1 MTLDDQINKLISEA
15 EGLEIRAENEGQTVY
30 PDVITIW
37 EKAVELAEQ
46 HHGNLGQQTL
56 NLRERLAD
64 SLTKAGKFH
73 RAISCEL
80 KNEHWTLERYKQ
92 LQGPSRTISA
102 PAQAA
107 KASHL
112 EAQRRVARTYLL
124 NKDYPNAVHW
134 FQAVVDDKTTPKSAV
149 QRCIDRADLA
159 SAMYASGTDRDIMG
173 AINLNMTTLQ
183 RAEASLGKDHIE
195 SVKVRYNLGRELRD
209 LKKYDDA
216 MEKFSQVVDIL
227 RLKSCKARSSP
238 EYQDYLG
245 DAEISLKNCKTR
257 VDRQKEKARRQAAS
271 AAEERR
277 QREEEVKAQEAE
289 KTRLQEAAD
298 QKEQAKARQ
307 LAASAADQRRKREEE
322 LRIKR
327 VEEIR
332 IREAKAREEEAER
345 KRSRVEKARQQ
356 EAERVRLHK
365 ARQEEAERVRLL
377 EEERRRKL
385 NEDAKRQ
392 AAKEAHEQAMKVQ
405 QEEAKGMQARKVK
418 DEEEKKR
425 KQDEDARREAFELV
439 QLQEEEEKRRRQN
452 EAAKKEAAEKKRAR
466 EAKDRQEE
474 AESVRLRKEEEKRLQ
489 EDEDAKREAAE
500 KARQKEMEA
509 KQEEARNVQ
518 ARKAEDERKHEEF
531 AMQATRD
538 REMAAK
544 RKQEEEAKSILQ
556 QLDALAETLKGLET
570 HNNEE
575 LDNASTAVE
584 EQSTTPGGEC
594 LLQTV
599 LSAECIRPES
609 TAKSEVPVGNQI
621 LGRTTQSEPI
631 VEQSSGTESMPAK
644 DHLVRTSMSWLGRQ
658 TMQFVDLLVPTTP
671 PWASTPTL
679 NTPEFVALMVGSKRE
694 KSMSD
699 AQPSIETQPEPHV
712 RSESVPVIRAKIFEA
727 ERRDAFVPGGWH
739 HDFDEPGP
747 VSKVRKVRSN
757 DLLSKGSLRVL
768 ETGDAKHKR
777 ASSVGDLKRSVPTSL
792 ITPIKNWTA
801 QDEVI
806 ADSWF
811 ENLRNHAHV
820 LLDRYQDDSF
830 KQKKTERRV
839 KIAVLDSGVAKSTA
853 RGPVPPL
860 MKSPR
865 VKLGK
870 QLDPA
875 LPWNCDSKGHGTHAA
890 GVILTVC
897 PYADVYVYRVCEG
910 NEAIDRKYVA
920 EAINDAVEK
929 KKVDIISMSLG
940 WNEDSDYEL
949 RAAIRR
955 ARASNVLLFAAS
967 SNEGIRTKAG
977 MSYPARALEVI
988 AVDAADVHGNPSK
1001 FNPPQLSHKARFTAL
1016 GEAVRSAYPTHLPSE
1031 DPHEGWKRMVGTS
1044 CATPIAAG
1052 IAGLVLEFARQRPL
1066 CFEPA
1071 IETYLKSVE
1080 GMRLILT
1087 KCLSLKYADSSPFN
1101 HLDPTILFHCTERY
1115 DDGGSFSESMCPR
1128 HNAAYNIVSRLREEF
1143 SQDIGDQML
1152 TALQM
1157 ELQKE
1162 WAIRVQS
1169 RSEEN

>member
-1 MTLDDQINKLISEA
+1 VAEGPSPEMTLDDQINKLISEG
-15 EGLEIRAENEGQTVY
+15 EGLEIRAENEGQTLY
-30 PDVITIW
+30 PDIITIW

-46 HHGNLGQQTL
+46 HHGNLGQETL

-92 LQGPSRTISA
+92 LQGPSRAISA

-107 KASHL
+107 KANHL
-112 EAQRRVARTYLL
+112 EAQRRVAKTYLL
-124 NKDYPNAVHW
+124 NKDYPNAVQR

-149 QRCIDRADLA
+149 QRCIDRVDLA

-173 AINLNMTTLQ
+173 AINLNITTLQ

-216 MEKFSQVVDIL
+216 LEKFSQVVDIL

-277 QREEEVKAQEAE
+277 QKEEEVKAQEAE

-307 LAASAADQRRKREEE
+307 LAASAADQRRRREEE

-356 EAERVRLHK
+356 EAERVRLQK
-365 ARQEEAERVRLL
+365 ARQEDAERVRLL
-377 EEERRRKL
+377 EEERRRKQD
-385 NEDAKRQ
+385 EDAKRQ

-405 QEEAKGMQARKVK
+405 QEEAKETQARKVK

-425 KQDEDARREAFELV
+425 KQDEDAKREAVELV
-439 QLQEEEEKRRRQN
+439 QLQEEEERRRKQK

-509 KQEEARNVQ
+509 QQEEARNVQ

-570 HNNEE
+570 RNSEE
-575 LDNASTAVE
+575 MNNASTAVE
-584 EQSTTPGGEC
+584 GQSTTPGEEC

-599 LSAECIRPES
+599 LSAECIAPEP
-609 TAKSEVPVGNQI
+609 TAKSEVPVENQM
-621 LGRTTQSEPI
+621 LGCSNRYRVRTTQSEPT
-631 VEQSSGTESMPAK
+631 VERSAETENVLAK
-644 DHLVRTSMSWLGRQ
+644 DHIVRTSMSWLGRQ

-679 NTPEFVALMVGSKRE
+679 NTPEFVALMEGSKRE

-727 ERRDAFVPGGWH
+727 ERRDACVPGGWH

-792 ITPIKNWTA
+792 VTPIINWTA
-801 QDEVI
+801 QE
-806 ADSWF
+806 
-811 ENLRNHAHV
+811 
-820 LLDRYQDDSF
+820 
-830 KQKKTERRV
+830 
-839 KIAVLDSGVAKSTA
+839 
-853 RGPVPPL
+853 
-860 MKSPR
+860 
-865 VKLGK
+865 
-870 QLDPA
+870 
-875 LPWNCDSKGHGTHAA
+875 
-890 GVILTVC
+890 
-897 PYADVYVYRVCEG
+897 
-910 NEAIDRKYVA
+910 
-920 EAINDAVEK
+920 
-929 KKVDIISMSLG
+929 
-940 WNEDSDYEL
+940 
-949 RAAIRR
+949 
-955 ARASNVLLFAAS
+955 
-967 SNEGIRTKAG
+967 
-977 MSYPARALEVI
+977 
-988 AVDAADVHGNPSK
+988 
-1001 FNPPQLSHKARFTAL
+1001 
-1016 GEAVRSAYPTHLPSE
+1016 
-1031 DPHEGWKRMVGTS
+1031 
-1044 CATPIAAG
+1044 
-1052 IAGLVLEFARQRPL
+1052 
-1066 CFEPA
+1066 
-1071 IETYLKSVE
+1071 
-1080 GMRLILT
+1080 
-1087 KCLSLKYADSSPFN
+1087 
-1101 HLDPTILFHCTERY
+1101 
-1115 DDGGSFSESMCPR
+1115 
-1128 HNAAYNIVSRLREEF
+1128 
-1143 SQDIGDQML
+1143 
-1152 TALQM
+1152 
-1157 ELQKE
+1157 
-1162 WAIRVQS
+1162 
-1169 RSEEN
+1169 

>member
-1 MTLDDQINKLISEA
+1 MTLDDQINKLISEG
-15 EGLEIRAENEGQTVY
+15 EGLEIRAENEGQTLY
-30 PDVITIW
+30 PDIITIW

-46 HHGNLGQQTL
+46 HHGNLGQETL

-92 LQGPSRTISA
+92 LQGPSRAISA

-107 KASHL
+107 KANHL

-124 NKDYPNAVHW
+124 NKDYPNAIQR

-149 QRCIDRADLA
+149 QRCIDRVDLA
-159 SAMYASGTDRDIMG
+159 SAMYASGTDRDIMA
-173 AINLNMTTLQ
+173 AINLNITTLQ

-216 MEKFSQVVDIL
+216 LEKFSQVVDIL

-245 DAEISLKNCKTR
+245 DAEISLKNCKTK

-277 QREEEVKAQEAE
+277 QREEEVKVQEAE

-307 LAASAADQRRKREEE
+307 LAASAADQRRRREEE

-345 KRSRVEKARQQ
+345 KRSRVEKARHQ
-356 EAERVRLHK
+356 
-365 ARQEEAERVRLL
+365 EAERVRLL

-405 QEEAKGMQARKVK
+405 QEEAKEMQARKVR

-425 KQDEDARREAFELV
+425 KRDEDAKREAVELV
-439 QLQEEEEKRRRQN
+439 QLQEEEEKRRKQN
-452 EAAKKEAAEKKRAR
+452 EAAEKEAAEKKRAR
-466 EAKDRQEE
+466 EAKARQEE
-474 AESVRLRKEEEKRLQ
+474 AESIRLRKEEEKRRQ
-489 EDEDAKREAAE
+489 EDEAAKREAAE
-500 KARQKEMEA
+500 KAHQKEMEA
-509 KQEEARNVQ
+509 QQEEARNIQ
-518 ARKAEDERKHEEF
+518 ARKAEDERKYEES

-575 LDNASTAVE
+575 LGNASTAVE
-584 EQSTTPGGEC
+584 EQSTTPGGGC

-599 LSAECIRPES
+599 LSAECIRLES

-644 DHLVRTSMSWLGRQ
+644 DHIVRTSMSWLGRQ

-671 PWASTPTL
+671 PWASTPPL
-679 NTPEFVALMVGSKRE
+679 NPPEFVALVEESKQ
-694 KSMSD
+694 KQSMSE
-699 AQPSIETQPEPHV
+699 AHPSIEAQPEPHV
-712 RSESVPVIRAKIFEA
+712 RSESVPVIPARMFKA
-727 ERRDAFVPGGWH
+727 ERIDAFVPGGWH

-757 DLLSKGSLRVL
+757 DLLNKGSLRVL

-792 ITPIKNWTA
+792 ITPIKNWSA

-839 KIAVLDSGVAKSTA
+839 KIAVLDSGVAKSAA

-910 NEAIDRKYVA
+910 NEAINRKYVA

-940 WNEDSDYEL
+940 WDENSDLGL
-949 RAAIRR
+949 RAAIER
-955 ARASNVLLFAAS
+955 ARASSVLLFAAS

-977 MSYPARALEVI
+977 MAYPARALEVI

-1001 FNPPQLSHKARFTAL
+1001 FNPPQLRDKARFTAL
-1016 GEAVRSAYPTHLPSE
+1016 GEAVRSTYPLHLPSE
-1031 DPHEGWKRMVGTS
+1031 DPDDGFKRMVGTS

-1071 IETYLKSVE
+1071 IEAHLKSVE

-1087 KCLSLKYADSSPFN
+1087 KCLSHKYADNSPFN
-1101 HLDPTILFHCTERY
+1101 HLDPMILFHCTERAS
-1115 DDGGSFSESMCPR
+1115 DGGGFSEYLSPR
-1128 HNAAYNIVSRLREEF
+1128 SSAAYNIVTKLREEF
-1143 SQDIGDQML
+1143 SPDIGMQMGV
-1152 TALQM
+1152 
-1157 ELQKE
+1157 ELQRE
-1162 WAIRVQS
+1162 WARGVHS
-1169 RSEEN
+1169 STEES